1 MDFRGQAP
9 GVHVQRVDAE
19 SAAPVVL
26 RTDIAALVGLAER
39 GPLDLPL
46 PLESW
51 SQYLAHFGDPVPG
64 TFLGHAVRGFF
75 DNGGGRVWVVRVAA
89 RQFDADVQG
98 GAQAAAL
105 VVRDIAGR
113 PAWRL
118 AASSPGSWGNELA
131 VTFARERPLWQ
142 MADQVDE
149 RGAVLPG
156 TRGYRVGD
164 LVQLQHPGQPAAARV
179 LVEIDHAARRIAWV
193 AADPRDRTPAMRPW
207 LQARP
212 GLPLAVQRVAYRV
225 ELQRRGRWLAG
236 WHDVQLPLSH
246 GRGLATLFGASY
258 ESGAARLRL
267 PPPAEVAPQLPAAT
281 WLVAQPLGGAL
292 DGPLPLDL
300 PEVPQPL
307 AGGADGLSA
316 LTVRDFLGEPS
327 SPSMSDL
334 ARAIALR
341 GLATLADLEQVAL
354 VAMPDLHAA
363 PVPDPDYE
371 PIVPVVP
378 GCQPCPPPPEAVQPR
393 QPRALHEQPPGF
405 ADAAIARA
413 QAALLADCEARDR
426 FAVLSAPRRQAT
438 GAAEG
443 FRALLQ
449 WRERLVQDLPQ
460 RAGGLYGPWLGVPAR
475 PSTEVGLPLAE
486 ALLLVPPCGH
496 VLGALAALDL
506 AIGPMRP
513 PANLELAGAVDAR
526 RALDAA
532 AHGELNEG
540 GVNVIRRDVGAALGS
555 APRLLGARTVSDDP
569 EWRYVHV
576 VRIVQ
581 ALKRGFDLALRWTV
595 FEPNDDTTRTTVAAT
610 LETILLLFW
619 ERGAF
624 AGETPAS
631 SYFVRC
637 DPDLNDAAGRER
649 GELVALVGIAP
660 VAPAEFIVLRVG
672 RQGNLPRI
680 ALASQVLEATP

>member
-1 MDFRGQAP
+1 MDFRGHAP

-19 SAAPVVL
+19 AAAPVVL

-51 SQYLAHFGDPVPG
+51 AQYQAHFGDPLPG
-64 TFLGHAVRGFF
+64 AFLGEAVRGFF
-75 DNGGGRVWVVRVAA
+75 GNGGGRVWVVRVAA
-89 RQFDADVQG
+89 RQFGEGVQG
-98 GAQAAAL
+98 GAQAAEL
-105 VVRDIAGR
+105 IVRDIAGR

-131 VTFARERPLWQ
+131 VSLAPERPLWQ
-142 MADQVDE
+142 RALSVDAH
-149 RGAVLPG
+149 GAVLPG
-156 TRGYRVGD
+156 TRGYQVGD
-164 LVQLQHPGQPAAARV
+164 LVQLQHAGEAAAARV
-179 LVEIDHAARRIAWV
+179 LVAVDHAARRIAWV
-193 AADPRDRTPAMRPW
+193 AADPRERTPAMRPW

-212 GLPLAVQRVAYRV
+212 GVPLAVQRVAYRL
-225 ELQRRGRWLAG
+225 ELQRRGAWLAG
-236 WHDVQLPLSH
+236 WRDVHLPLTH
-246 GRGLATLFGASY
+246 VRGLATLFAPGAA
-258 ESGAARLRL
+258 SGAARLRL
-267 PPPAEVAPQLPAAT
+267 PPPVEVAPPLPAAV
-281 WLVAQPLGGAL
+281 WLVAEPLAGAL
-292 DGPLPLDL
+292 DGVLPLD
-300 PEVPQPL
+300 VSAAAL
-307 AGGADGLSA
+307 ALSGGTDGLAA
-316 LTVRDFLGEPS
+316 LTVGDFLGAPS
-327 SPSMSDL
+327 SPAMSDA
-334 ARAIALR
+334 ARAVALR

-354 VAMPDLHAA
+354 VGMPDLHAA

-371 PIVPVVP
+371 PILPPVP
-378 GCQPCPPPPEAVQPR
+378 GCQPCPPPPEPVQPR
-393 QPRALHEQPPGF
+393 QPRGRREQPSGF
-405 ADAAIARA
+405 ADSAIARA

-426 FAVLSAPRRQAT
+426 FAVLSPPRRHAT
-438 GAAEG
+438 EAAEG

-449 WRERLVQDLPQ
+449 WRERLVADLPQ
-460 RAGGLYGPWLGVPAR
+460 RAGGLYGPWLGVPAQPR
-475 PSTEVGLPLAE
+475 TGTGLPNAE

-513 PANLELAGAVDAR
+513 PANLELQGAVEAR
-526 RALDAA
+526 RAIDAS

-540 GVNVIRRDVGAALGS
+540 GVNVIRRDVGAALGA
-555 APRLLGARTVSDDP
+555 APRLMGARTVSDDP
-569 EWRYVHV
+569 DWRYVHV

-581 ALKRGFDLALRWTV
+581 ALKRAFDLALRWTV

-610 LETILLLFW
+610 LEAVLLLFW

-624 AGETPAS
+624 AGETPAG

-637 DPDLNDAAGRER
+637 DDDLNDAAGRER

-680 ALASQVLEATP
+680 TLAAEAMEAAP